1 MNKEQKG
8 GGEIIKAGSVKLD
21 FWQKFNVVA
30 GMVCLAVMPVA
41 LVLMVNPGFRF
52 SFSIQL
58 VAYIVVLIAYCAW
71 FFTAHRVFVGT
82 AAGNGIVD
90 RTRKKYL
97 VIDYISRVCTAVCP
111 LFVFLAFFLMGT
123 EAGRGQTGYFLH
135 LSEWVLAIASVA
147 AFSVCRY
154 LEICFAVY
162 DIKKSHI
169 CLQDFR
175 TRQ

>member
-71 FFTAHRVFVGT
+71 FFTAQGFWRNCSRKRHNKQNQEKIP
-82 AAGNGIVD
+82 GN
-90 RTRKKYL
+90 
-97 VIDYISRVCTAVCP
+97 
-111 LFVFLAFFLMGT
+111 
-123 EAGRGQTGYFLH
+123 
-135 LSEWVLAIASVA
+135 
-147 AFSVCRY
+147 
-154 LEICFAVY
+154 
-162 DIKKSHI
+162 
-169 CLQDFR
+169 
-175 TRQ
+175 

>member
-1 MNKEQKG
+1 MNKEQKD

-21 FWQKFNVVA
+21 FWQKFNIVA

-41 LVLMVNPGFRF
+41 LVLMINPGFRF

-58 VAYIVVLIAYCAW
+58 AAYIVVLIAYCAW

-82 AAGNGIVD
+82 EAGNGIIA
-90 RTRKKYL
+90 RTRQHYR

-135 LSEWVLAIASVA
+135 LSEWVLAAVTA
-147 AFSVCRY
+147 AVFSICRY
-154 LEICFAVY
+154 LEVCFAVY
-162 DIKKSHI
+162 DIKKL
-169 CLQDFR
+169 CR
-175 TRQ
+175 